1 VQGLLIEA
9 DEVSTQYTMDTCLE
23 RLYLPTSSRC
33 LRWIPTQTESAPV
46 TPPFVYNNQCSSVL
60 LTSYIPV
67 LIIGCSIQLI
77 LALVLPVIYH
87 YIGKRADMAA
97 IMLRFKFIPGVYWP
111 SLWLNAESSDSLN
124 RKRVSVQDDPS
135 ILLNSSPILCSDALN
150 NATIMLTFGLCSPVL
165 ATAVVCV
172 VVLKMKLMEMLVV
185 RFTVMLESAKNAG
198 NNVEGKAHLHVA
210 LVALGR
216 VPFPYREV
224 LRKSFWLLAWASAM
238 FFALV
243 CWDMVSDEVG
253 WWRALWAPASALLF
267 PVLLW
272 AAGRGIGWRGSGRRK
287 SSGSLNDK
295 EHGVELSVVSFQ
307 HRGTATEINL
317 DSTTVL
323 HHDVSSPQSI
333 FSPIHHKL

>member
-1 VQGLLIEA
+1 MA
-9 DEVSTQYTMDTCLE
+9 
-23 RLYLPTSSRC
+23 
-33 LRWIPTQTESAPV
+33 ESAPV
-46 TPPFVYNNQCSSVL
+46 TPPFVYNNQCTSVI
-60 LTSYIPV
+60 LTSFIPV
-67 LIIGCSIQLI
+67 LIIGFSIQLI
-77 LALVLPVIYH
+77 LTLVLPIACLQ
-87 YIGKRADMAA
+87 ADKWVNIATA
-97 IMLRFKFIPGVYWP
+97 LRHKLIPGVFCP
-111 SLWLNAESSDSLN
+111 DFWLNTSSSAALIRQTVDVKN
-124 RKRVSVQDDPS
+124 DPT
-135 ILLNSSPILCSDALN
+135 ILVKTKSILCSDVLN

-172 VVLKMKLMEMLVV
+172 VVLKMKLMEMLVA
-185 RFTVMLESAKNAG
+185 RFTIMLDSAKNAG

>member
-1 VQGLLIEA
+1 
-9 DEVSTQYTMDTCLE
+9 
-23 RLYLPTSSRC
+23 
-33 LRWIPTQTESAPV
+33 
-46 TPPFVYNNQCSSVL
+46 
-60 LTSYIPV
+60 
-67 LIIGCSIQLI
+67 LI

-172 VVLKMKLMEMLVV
+172 VVLKMKLMEMLVA
-185 RFTVMLESAKNAG
+185 RFTIMLDSAKNAG
-198 NNVEGKAHLHVA
+198 NNVEGKAHLRVA

-267 PVLLW
+267 PVLLR

-287 SSGSLNDK
+287 SSGTVYDDALS
-295 EHGVELSVVSFQ
+295 VELSFIERQRESPGTVGASANSLTKNVSQ
-307 HRGTATEINL
+307 TLPNSLSIA
-317 DSTTVL
+317 SPM
-323 HHDVSSPQSI
+323 HD
-333 FSPIHHKL
+333 KL